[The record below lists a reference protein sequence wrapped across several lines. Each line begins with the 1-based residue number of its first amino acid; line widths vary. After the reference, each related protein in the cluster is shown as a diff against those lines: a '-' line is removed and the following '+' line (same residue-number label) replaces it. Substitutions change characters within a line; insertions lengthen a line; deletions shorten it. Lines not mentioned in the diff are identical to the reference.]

1 MTVIDDRTIRVPRTV
16 PRAECVGSLLRP
28 PGLRDLFGAVYTG
41 LKTPSPRLL
50 DEAGLERLAE
60 LQRQADVA
68 VATAVRRQV
77 EIGLDV
83 ITDGEMRRSMFT
95 HSLVDALAG
104 FDDSDVEFPFTND
117 DGEVMVPP
125 SGPLIGA
132 HRVTRVA
139 NPALDEIRYV
149 QSLTDHPLKVTFP
162 APSYWYCEPLDFSK
176 GVYSDHQDFVDQVVS
191 IQRELIAEVVA
202 AGVHYVQMDWPS
214 YVMALDP
221 KWRAHLPDHGS
232 EDLPALMEMMIAADN
247 AVISDL
253 PAHVTT
259 ALHICR
265 GNYRSMWMTE
275 GTLEP
280 IAEQLFGELRY
291 DRLLVEWEDPE
302 REGDF
307 SPLRHV
313 SRSGPIIVMGIVS
326 SKSTRVEAPDEIER
340 LIEEAATYVPI
351 EQLGLTTQ
359 CGFASTWEGNE
370 LAEESQWRKLE
381 LIVDVADRVWGAP

>member
-1 MTVIDDRTIRVPRTV
+1 MAVDESKLHAPRAV
-16 PRAECVGSLLRP
+16 VRAECVGSLLRP
-28 PGLRDLFGAVYTG
+28 QGLRKLFAEVYKG

-50 DEAGLERLAE
+50 DRTGLARLAE
-60 LQRQADVA
+60 LQRQADAAIAEA
-68 VATAVRRQV
+68 VQRQV

-83 ITDGEMRRSMFT
+83 ITDGEMRRSVFT

-117 DGEVMVPP
+117 RGEVLVPP
-125 SGPLIGA
+125 SGPLVGA
-132 HRVTRVA
+132 QRVSRA
-139 NPALDEIRYV
+139 GNPALDEVRYV
-149 QSLTDHPLKVTFP
+149 QSLTDRPVKVTFP
-162 APSYWYCEPLDFSK
+162 AASYWYCERLDFSR
-176 GVYSDHQDFVDQVVS
+176 GAYADQQDFVDQIID
-191 IQRELIAEVVA
+191 IQKELLGEIIA
-202 AGVHYVQMDWPS
+202 AGVRHVQMDWPS

-221 KWRAHLPDHGS
+221 RWRAHLPGHDTKS
-232 EDLPALMEMMIAADN
+232 LAELMEMMIAADN
-247 AVISDL
+247 AVIADL
-253 PAHVTT
+253 PADVTT

-275 GTLEP
+275 GSLEP
-280 IAEQLFGELRY
+280 IAEQIFNGLRY

-313 SRSGPIIVMGIVS
+313 PRSGPLIAMGIIS
-326 SKSTRVEAPDEIER
+326 SKSTRVESADEIEQR
-340 LIEEAATYVPI
+340 LQEAAAHIPI

-370 LAEESQWRKLE
+370 LAEDSQWRKLE
-381 LIVDVADRVWGAP
+381 RIVGVADRVWGSA